1 MTTVGYGDCYPQS
14 LGGRVIATMT
24 MLLGVLILA
33 LPITVVG
40 SNFAKMV
47 EMFEEDAAT
56 YTFTDTD
63 GDGTIDE
70 LELREFLVKKRKEGV
85 LRRDIDTRVSSL
97 MNKYD
102 PQGNGTLSVPEFIL
116 LQKEVLHQ
124 KKDDPMKELTAVLKL
139 VRENDTQLQEMRG
152 QMESIVAQQKAIA
165 AKLGI

>member
-1 MTTVGYGDCYPQS
+1 M
-14 LGGRVIATMT
+14 
-24 MLLGVLILA
+24 
-33 LPITVVG
+33 
-40 SNFAKMV
+40 
-47 EMFEEDAAT
+47 
-56 YTFTDTD
+56 
-63 GDGTIDE
+63 
-70 LELREFLVKKRKEGV
+70 KKRKEGV

-165 AKLGI
+165 AKPGI